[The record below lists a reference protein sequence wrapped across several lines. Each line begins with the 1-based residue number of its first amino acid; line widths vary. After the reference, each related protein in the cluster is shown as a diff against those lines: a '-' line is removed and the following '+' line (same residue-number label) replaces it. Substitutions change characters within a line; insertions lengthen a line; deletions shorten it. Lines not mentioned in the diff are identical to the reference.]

1 MCGGISY
8 LISDAVAGITAL
20 TATELTISSSG
31 SISVWTNVV
40 GTIGAHTVTVT
51 ARLILYPSVTITKS
65 YTLTIED
72 PCISTTL
79 TWDGTIN
86 DATFVLGNLDSS

>member
-1 MCGGISY
+1 MCGGLSY
-8 LISDAVAGITAL
+8 LISDAPASGVTAL

-51 ARLILYPSVTITKS
+51 ARLTLYMSVTSTKS
-65 YTLTIED
+65 YTLTVVN
-72 PCISTTL
+72 PCTTTTL
-79 TWDGTIN
+79 VWPGS
-86 DATFVLGNLDSS
+86 LSS

>member
-8 LISDAVAGITAL
+8 LISDATASGITAL
-20 TATELTISSSG
+20 TASELTISSAG
-31 SISVWTNVV
+31 LISVWTNVV

-65 YTLTIED
+65 FTLTVVD
-72 PCISTTL
+72 PCATTTL
-79 TWDGTIN
+79 VWTGSLS
-86 DATFVLGNLDSS
+86 A